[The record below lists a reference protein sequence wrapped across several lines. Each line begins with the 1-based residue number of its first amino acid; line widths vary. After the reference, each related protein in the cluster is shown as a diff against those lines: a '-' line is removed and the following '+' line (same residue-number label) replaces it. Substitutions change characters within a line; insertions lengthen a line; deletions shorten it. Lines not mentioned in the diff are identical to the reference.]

1 MKKKMVMVA
10 MVTPFDECH
19 RIDDQAV
26 IRLCHHLL
34 KMNVDGLVVCGTTG
48 EVSAL
53 TFEERE
59 HLFKLVKNT
68 VGKKA
73 AVWMGCGTNNTD
85 TTLKNCWQAESLGAD
100 GVMLITPYYVRPS
113 QRGLYEHFS
122 CIASRISLPIMLYNV
137 PKRTGIHM
145 EAKTIIDLAHT
156 YPNIVM
162 LKQAHKDCD
171 EILRIASHTS
181 LKLLCG
187 DDFWYDEAL
196 EWGMDGIVSVAG
208 HMDCEMIHLM
218 NSYYQI
224 GIRSEKLIERW
235 KQLSRMCFL
244 VSSPSDIKYMLM
256 KKGICTQEVRLPL
269 VCLNEEEKHRIDEY
283 LEQFE

>member
-1 MKKKMVMVA
+1 MKKKIVMVA

-26 IRLCHHLL
+26 IRLCQHLL
-34 KMNVDGLVVCGTTG
+34 KQKVDGLVVAGTTG
-48 EVSAL
+48 EVSSL

-73 AVWMGCGTNNTD
+73 EIWMGCGTNNTD

-113 QRGLYEHFS
+113 QKGLKEHFS
-122 CIASRISLPIMLYNV
+122 FIASRISLPMMLYNV

-145 EAKTIIDLAHT
+145 EAKTVIELANEHA
-156 YPNIVM
+156 NIVM
-162 LKQAHKDCD
+162 LKQAHKDQD
-171 EILRIASHTS
+171 EILRIASMTS

-187 DDFWYDEAL
+187 DDLWYDEAL
-196 EWGMDGIVSVAG
+196 KWGMDGIVSVAG
-208 HMDCEMIHLM
+208 HLDCDMIYKM
-218 NSYYQI
+218 NNYHQL
-224 GIRSEKLIERW
+224 GIHSEKLIERW
-235 KQLSRMCFL
+235 KKLSRMCFL
-244 VSSPSDIKYMLM
+244 VSSPSDVKYMLM
-256 KKGICTQEVRLPL
+256 KKGLCSDEVRLPL
-269 VCLNEEEKHRIDEY
+269 VKLDEEEKQRID
-283 LEQFE
+283 LFFEGFA

>member
-1 MKKKMVMVA
+1 MKKKIVMVA

-26 IRLCHHLL
+26 IRLCQHLL
-34 KMNVDGLVVCGTTG
+34 KQKVDGLVVAGTTG
-48 EVSAL
+48 EVSSL

-73 AVWMGCGTNNTD
+73 EIWMGCGTNNTD

-113 QRGLYEHFS
+113 QKGLKEHFS
-122 CIASRISLPIMLYNV
+122 FIASRISLPMMLYNV

-145 EAKTIIDLAHT
+145 EAKTVIELANEHA
-156 YPNIVM
+156 NIVM
-162 LKQAHKDCD
+162 LKQAHKDQD
-171 EILRIASHTS
+171 EILRIASMTS

-187 DDFWYDEAL
+187 DDLWYDEAL
-196 EWGMDGIVSVAG
+196 KWGMDGIVSVAG
-208 HMDCEMIHLM
+208 HLDCDMIYKM
-218 NSYYQI
+218 NNYHQL
-224 GIRSEKLIERW
+224 GIYSEKLIERW

-244 VSSPSDIKYMLM
+244 VSSPSDVKYMLM
-256 KKGICTQEVRLPL
+256 KKGLCSDEVRLPL
-269 VCLNEEEKHRIDEY
+269 VKLDKEEKQRID
-283 LEQFE
+283 LFFEGFA